1 MNLKRVP
8 ILCAAFLF
16 LILAIGTNRA
26 AADHLNW
33 QTLEAGMLKV
43 HWYQGDERFGQAALD
58 AAQAGLET
66 IGRYIPIRLEQTVE
80 IFIYASADDL
90 QHDRIPDSENWIA
103 GHADPA
109 LGVVMVVISPGV
121 EQNITMEQ
129 RIPHELMHVML
140 YRQLGAGYRN
150 LPVWLREGM
159 ATLVETYPNT
169 EYDRVLLDAA
179 AKNTLIP
186 LNALCDSFPVD
197 AGEAFLAYGQS
208 RSFTDYLQDTYG
220 SAGVLHLA
228 TTYADGVTCVR
239 GPERAF
245 GISLASL
252 EAQWRSSVLGQ
263 NSLSASLER
272 IMPYLVLLCLVLIIP
287 LIGIVNTFRM
297 RKRGNRYEPGNS
309 VRR

>member
-1 MNLKRVP
+1 M
-8 ILCAAFLF
+8 ILNRTPVLCVAFLF
-16 LILAIGTNRA
+16 LILAIGTTRA

-43 HWYQGDERFGQAALD
+43 HWYEGDERFGQAALD

-66 IGRYIPIRLEQTVE
+66 IGRYIPISLEQPVE
-80 IFIYASADDL
+80 IFMYASADDL
-90 QHDRIPDSENWIA
+90 HHDRIPGSENWIA

-121 EQNITMEQ
+121 QQNINMEQ

-159 ATLVETYPNT
+159 ATLSELYPNT
-169 EYDRVLLDAA
+169 EYDRVLSDAA
-179 AKNTLIP
+179 ANNTLIP

-197 AGEAFLAYGQS
+197 AGEAFLAYGES
-208 RSFTDYLQDTYG
+208 RSFTGYLQDAYG

-228 TTYADGVTCVR
+228 TTYADGVTCER

-245 GISLASL
+245 GVSLASL
-252 EAQWRSSVLGQ
+252 ETQWRSLVLGQ
-263 NSLSASLER
+263 NSLYASLEK

-287 LIGIVNTFRM
+287 LIGIITTLRE
-297 RKRGNRYEPGNS
+297 RGNRHEPGNP
-309 VRR
+309 VGK